1 MRQGACLPP
10 VAIHLPA
17 PRPLSDFRAAASSTA
32 PAADTPSDGGG
43 LDDLVPQLYGE
54 LRAIAR
60 RQRRRERADHT
71 LDTTA
76 VLHEAYLRL
85 AAQRCERWEDRARFL
100 AAAAGMMR
108 RVLVDHARRRRTAKR
123 GAVPVRVELDDR
135 VGVVDT
141 RDETLLALDDALA
154 RLGALDGRLARVVE
168 CRFFGGLT
176 EAETA
181 AALGV
186 TDRTVRRDWIKAR
199 GWLYAAL
206 GADA

>member
-1 MRQGACLPP
+1 MPPLPDR
-10 VAIHLPA
+10 HPA
-17 PRPLSDFRAAASSTA
+17 VPADDDAAPST
-32 PAADTPSDGGG
+32 PNAAG
-43 LDDLVPQLYGE
+43 LDELVPQLYAE

-76 VLHEAYLRL
+76 VIHEAYLRL
-85 AAQRCERWEDRARFL
+85 AAQRCDQWEDRARFL

-123 GAVPVRVELDDR
+123 GAAPVRVSLDDR
-135 VGVVDT
+135 IGLLDV

-154 RLGALDGRLARVVE
+154 QLGQLDGRLARVVE

-176 EAETA
+176 EQETA
-181 AALGV
+181 TALGV

-206 GADA
+206 SADE

>member
-1 MRQGACLPP
+1 VRPLPEP
-10 VAIHLPA
+10 HPALPA
-17 PRPLSDFRAAASSTA
+17 
-32 PAADTPSDGGG
+32 AADGAADAVPARDAARPAGGVP
-43 LDDLVPQLYGE
+43 LDELVPQLYGE
-54 LRAIAR
+54 LRLIAR

-76 VLHEAYLRL
+76 VIHEAYLRL
-85 AAQRCERWEDRARFL
+85 AGQRCVRWEDRARFL

-123 GAVPVRVELDDR
+123 GAAPVHVSLDER
-135 VGVVDT
+135 AGVVDV

-154 RLGALDGRLARVVE
+154 RLATLDARLARVVE

-176 EAETA
+176 EPETA

-186 TDRTVRRDWIKAR
+186 TDRTVRRDWTKAR

-206 GADA
+206 GADDA

>member
-1 MRQGACLPP
+1 MRPQ
-10 VAIHLPA
+10 
-17 PRPLSDFRAAASSTA
+17 PRRDTDDP
-32 PAADTPSDGGG
+32 PAAPPAEPQRPADGAV
-43 LDDLVPQLYGE
+43 LDELMPQLYGE
-54 LRAIAR
+54 LRLIAR
-60 RQRRRERADHT
+60 RQRRRERDDHT

-76 VLHEAYLRL
+76 VIHEAYLRL
-85 AAQRCERWEDRARFL
+85 AGQRCVRWEDRARFL

-123 GAVPVRVELDDR
+123 GGAPVRVSLDER
-135 VGVVDT
+135 AGVVDV
-141 RDETLLALDDALA
+141 RDETLLALDEALA
-154 RLGALDGRLARVVE
+154 RLGALDARLARVVE

-176 EAETA
+176 EVETA
-181 AALGV
+181 TALGV